1 MANARGTEMR
11 DVSRYTRIDR
21 LDKASI
27 DKSAIAESRV
37 ICQFRGADVLRA
49 FTRSLVAS
57 ITSQGDDPP
66 LLLSLSRAVLGVH
79 VDATY
84 DET

>member
-1 MANARGTEMR
+1 MR
-11 DVSRYTRIDR
+11 DVSCYTRIDR

-49 FTRSLVAS
+49 FTRSLVSHRRVTTHHCCCRCRALCS
-57 ITSQGDDPP
+57 AFTSSGSSTPHTMKPD
-66 LLLSLSRAVLGVH
+66 
-79 VDATY
+79 
-84 DET
+84 